1 MLLLAPWWQ
10 APGAVLDSCRGRH
23 HDAEVWLVLGAHAAS
38 QYEFTSISCG
48 ADYTLAIKTAVS
60 SGEAHVCLAIY

>member
-1 MLLLAPWWQ
+1 M
-10 APGAVLDSCRGRH
+10 
-23 HDAEVWLVLGAHAAS
+23 LGAHAAS